1 MNLPSCLLEIPFS
14 KLSYTLFNKYHSRL
28 IHRNPT
34 MFTILFMFMMIIGF
48 NVATTTLRTAFASWK
63 FVAVGDIE
71 CKSAKKV
78 ADDIKKF
85 SNPAVVLL
93 LGDLGYGKSS
103 KCIKDAFPN
112 GLPTVGNHDNSKD
125 ILKEFKIK
133 KAVYSHTVKEVTFLS
148 LNSDTNVS
156 KQINSVKNLVAQAKT
171 PFIIPFSH
179 LPCVTNPSAHHGE
192 WNDCKS
198 KLVPILQQSG
208 KTKLYVNGHNHGY
221 QQCHYKGIDFVTS
234 GTGGRK
240 SYSWGNQMDDGCKN
254 NISGIPGYLEVTV
267 WDSHS
272 MNGRFIDLKGMTDE
286 DTDFSISTSP
296 FVSH

>member
-1 MNLPSCLLEIPFS
+1 
-14 KLSYTLFNKYHSRL
+14 
-28 IHRNPT
+28 
-34 MFTILFMFMMIIGF
+34 MMSIGF
-48 NVATTTLRTAFASWK
+48 NVITTTLKTAFASWK

-78 ADDIKKF
+78 ADAIKKH
-85 SNPAVVLL
+85 SNPVVVLL
-93 LGDLGYGKSS
+93 LGDLGYAKSA
-103 KCIKDAFPN
+103 KCVKDAFPN

-171 PFIIPFSH
+171 PFIVPFSH
-179 LPCVTNPSAHHGE
+179 YPCVTNPSAHHAE
-192 WNDCKS
+192 WKDCKS
-198 KLVPILQQSG
+198 KLVPTLQQSG

-221 QQCHYKGIDFVTS
+221 QQCFSQDITFITA

-240 SYSWGNQMDDGCKN
+240 AYPWGNQMDDGCKN
-254 NISGIPGYLEVTV
+254 NISGTPGYLEVTV
-267 WDSHS
+267 WDSNS
-272 MNGRFIDLKGMTDE
+272 MSGRFIDLKGMTVE
-286 DTDFSISTSP
+286 DTDFNINTSHDLKGMTVEDTDLGISTSP
-296 FVSH
+296 FISR